1 MIYDFGCRLRELREK
16 KKMTQ
21 AQVARKCNISKA
33 SVCGYEN
40 NVKIPSADILRR
52 LCSVYEVSADYIL
65 GLTRREMVSV
75 DGLTSTQRKAV
86 EFVIL
91 EFRQN
96 NKNLD
101 LLS

>member
-1 MIYDFGCRLRELREK
+1 MIYDFGYRLRELREK

-33 SVCGYEN
+33 SVCSYEN
-40 NVKIPSADILRR
+40 NIKIPSADVLRR
-52 LCSVYEVSADYIL
+52 LCGVYEVTADYVL

-75 DGLTSTQRKAV
+75 DGLTPSQKEAV

-91 EFRQN
+91 EFMQS
-96 NKNLD
+96 NKSLA